1 MYRTMPCNDGWL
13 FHQGFDDA
21 FLIVGF
27 DDHHWEQVELP
38 HTPQHFLPSYHE
50 EGFHC
55 KTYTYRKA
63 YAVVLGE
70 EETLSFRFEGI
81 ATSARFYWDGQL
93 VAEHEGAY
101 LPCTVEVGKRG
112 TGVLTVVVDAQE
124 NALFPPFGGSMD
136 YLSFAGIYRTASLMI
151 HDNTYVSSL
160 KAATPNLE
168 TIAVEGRATGCDGQ
182 EILLALLDK
191 ENLHAQGSAV
201 VEDGTF
207 SYTFSI
213 PGLLPWSVDDPH
225 LYTLQA
231 SLDGQ
236 VQQTVRIGVRTAH
249 FAKEGFFLNGRKI
262 ELVGLN
268 RHQDY
273 PYLGYAAPPSLQV
286 EDACILKEL
295 GVNLVRTSHY
305 PQAPSFLD
313 ACDELGLLVFEE
325 IPGWQHVSKESHWRK
340 RCVEHVRAMIG
351 RDCNHPS
358 IILWGVRVNESPDDD
373 ELYKETNAL
382 ARELDPH
389 RMTGGVRNLRKS
401 SFLEDVY
408 TFNDFSSIGKGRAL
422 LPKKKVCSA
431 QVPYLVT
438 EFCGHMY
445 PVKQADP
452 PSLHTEHALRH
463 YQVLD
468 QARAMKGLAGV
479 IGWCM
484 HDYFTHANFGSGD
497 QICYHGVLDI
507 NRVEKPAAAVY
518 RSQVSQI
525 PVLTLLSSF
534 SGGDYPKAALPNAY
548 VATNCELI
556 RLSRNGKEVGLFAAD
571 RKRFPHLM
579 HPPVLIDDFIGNRLM
594 DEAYLGESERKHLAK
609 LLGKVGR
616 QGGQLKGLDT
626 LRMAWVLLRHRLSYQ
641 DAVNLFNT
649 YIGNWGG
656 EAGTWVL
663 EGLIGGK
670 VVVSKAYRV
679 GGQPTVVLKAVR
691 TELSLLGPTYDMASI
706 QVRVEREGDDRL
718 LPYASIAY
726 RVEVEGALRLASPGL
741 DCTKGG
747 CLVIYVRTIGQ
758 AGDAV
763 VRVYTPLGDK
773 EVHFTVG

>member
-13 FHQGFDDA
+13 FRQGFDDA
-21 FLIVGF
+21 FLEVGF

-38 HTPQHFLPSYHE
+38 HTPLQFLPTYHG

-55 KTYTYRKA
+55 KTYTYRRA
-63 YAVVLGE
+63 CSVVLGE
-70 EETLSFRFEGI
+70 NETLSFRFEGI

-93 VAEHEGAY
+93 VAGHEGAY
-101 LPCTVEVGKRG
+101 LPCTVEVGKMG
-112 TGVLTVVVDAQE
+112 TGVLSVVVDAQE
-124 NALFPPFGGSMD
+124 NASFPPFGGSMD
-136 YLSFAGIYRTASLMI
+136 YLSFAGIYRTASMVV
-151 HDNTYVSSL
+151 HDNRYVSSL

-168 TIAVEGRATGCDGQ
+168 TIAVQGNATGCDGQ

-191 ENLHAQGSAV
+191 ENLLAQGSAGV
-201 VEDGTF
+201 QDGTF

-231 SLDGQ
+231 SLDGE
-236 VQQTVRIGVRTAH
+236 VQRTVRVGVRTAR

-286 EDACILKEL
+286 EDARILKEL

-305 PQAPSFLD
+305 PQDPFFLD

-325 IPGWQHVSKESHWRK
+325 IPGWQHVSKESHWRQG
-340 RCVEHVRAMIG
+340 CVEHVRAMIG

-373 ELYKETNAL
+373 DLYKETNAL
-382 ARELDPH
+382 AHELDPH

-408 TFNDFSSIGKGRAL
+408 TFNDFSYVGKGRAL

-479 IGWCM
+479 VGWCM

-518 RSQVSQI
+518 RSQVSQV

-534 SGGDYPKAALPNAY
+534 SGGDYPKAALPKAY

-571 RKRFPHLM
+571 RKRFPHLI
-579 HPPVLIDDFIGNRLM
+579 HPPVLIDDFIGKRLM
-594 DEAYLGESERKHLAK
+594 DESYLDESERKHLAR

-641 DAVNLFNT
+641 DAVNLFTT

-656 EAGTWVL
+656 EVGTWVL
-663 EGLIGGK
+663 EGLIDGK
-670 VVVSKAYRV
+670 VVVSKTYRV
-679 GGQPTVVLKAVR
+679 GGQPTVVLNAVQ
-691 TELSLLGPTYDMASI
+691 TELSLHGPTYDMASI
-706 QVRVEREGDDRL
+706 QVRVEQEGDDRL

-726 RVEVEGALRLASPGL
+726 RVEVDGPLRLASPVL
-741 DCTKGG
+741 DCTQGG
-747 CLVIYVRTIGQ
+747 CSVIYARTIGQ